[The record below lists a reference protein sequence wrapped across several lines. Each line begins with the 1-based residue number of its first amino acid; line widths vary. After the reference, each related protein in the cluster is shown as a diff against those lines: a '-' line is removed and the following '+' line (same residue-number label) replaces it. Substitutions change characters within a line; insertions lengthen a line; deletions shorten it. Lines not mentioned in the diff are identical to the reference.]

1 MCRSLKVLCAAPDA
15 ERLGSLKRA
24 AVGAEWELVAGARS
38 VAELFEQLIEWR
50 PDVVVIDASLGAEAF
65 ERARALR
72 PEARLVVMGEG
83 GGPADAEAGSLD
95 EVRPAILGIQK
106 PGGPVRA

>member
-1 MCRSLKVLCAAPDA
+1 MCRSLRVLCAAPDA

-24 AVGAEWELVAGARS
+24 AVGAEWELVAGAGS
-38 VAELFEQLIEWR
+38 VAELCEQLAEWR
-50 PDVVVIDASLGAEAF
+50 PDVVVIDASMGAEAF

-72 PEARLVVMGEG
+72 PEARLVSMGEAG
-83 GGPADAEAGSLD
+83 GGDAEVGSLD
-95 EVRPAILGIQK
+95 EVRAAILGITK

>member
-1 MCRSLKVLCAAPDA
+1 MCRSLKVLCAAPDP

-38 VAELFEQLIEWR
+38 EAELCEQLVEWR
-50 PDVVVIDASLGAEAF
+50 PDVVVIDASLGTEAF

-72 PEARLVVMGEG
+72 PGARLVAMGET
-83 GGPADAEAGSLD
+83 GGPIDAEAGSLD
-95 EVRPAILGIQK
+95 QVRGAILGIPK